1 MFGVFLFTELHV
13 ATFTAADAERLYP
26 DQYDRDDW
34 NYGPSNYQPLLD
46 EMGTILVQ
54 VDDSDYQGD
63 SRLLLRDGGRY
74 GFLVF
79 GWGSC
84 SGCDEL
90 QACSSYQ
97 DIADMANRLASS
109 IPWFDTL
116 AEVQTYVADTATRE
130 LSHYYHKSEWA
141 EFAAKVAVYQE
152 PT

>member
-1 MFGVFLFTELHV
+1 MT
-13 ATFTAADAERLYP
+13 TFTDADTERLYP
-26 DQYDRDDW
+26 DQYPKDGC
-34 NYGPSNYQPLLD
+34 NFGPSNYQPLLD

-54 VDDSDYQGD
+54 VDDSDHRGS

-84 SGCDEL
+84 SGCDGL
-90 QACSSYQ
+90 QSYGSYQ
-97 DIADMANRLASS
+97 DIADLANGLASS
-109 IPWFDTL
+109 IRWFNTL
-116 AEVQTYVADTATRE
+116 AEVQAYMADTATRK
-130 LSHYYHKSEWA
+130 LSHYYHESEWA